1 MFDRSGRQG
10 AVTQR
15 KFQALESCR
24 GVCAL
29 LVALYHLSAN
39 GHFYQFAAIRKGGF
53 LGVAFFFVLSGFVMM
68 HAYGRR
74 ITGLG
79 SFRSFFLRRFGRLY
93 PLHFAMLSI
102 LLGIE
107 FLKLLMVDGLH
118 ISSGTPPFMGA
129 NSVPSLF
136 ANLFLLNGLGFLD
149 DFTWNGPSWTISTEF
164 WVYGIF
170 FLLMVG
176 TRRGHLSGA
185 FVIAGLAGVALTLNA
200 LAGHPLKTVEGA
212 GALSC
217 IYGFF
222 LGMICYEAFQ
232 SPIRKSLNPA
242 VAEIVAAVL
251 VVAVFAFPV
260 PLVEIIAPIIFGFA
274 IFCLAEEQGPVSKM
288 LTTRVLNWMGAV
300 SYSVYLVHFVLLS
313 VMNGVLRVVQSK
325 GHLEIYHAI
334 PGIKDPMISI
344 GGVWAM
350 DGLAIIYVG
359 TLLLLSNLTYRYIEV
374 PWRDYF
380 NRLAGRMPFQNTAH
394 ALG

>member
-1 MFDRSGRQG
+1 MVDRSGRQG
-10 AVTQR
+10 AVTRR
-15 KFQALESCR
+15 KFQSLESCR

-93 PLHFAMLSI
+93 PLHLAMLLV

-107 FLKLLMVDGLH
+107 FLKWFLVDGFH

-136 ANLFLLNGLGFLD
+136 ANLFLLNGLGFLN
-149 DFTWNGPSWTISTEF
+149 DFTWNYPSWSISAEL
-164 WVYGIF
+164 WAYCIF
-170 FLLMVG
+170 FLLLVG
-176 TRRGHLSGA
+176 ARRGQLPGA
-185 FVIAGLAGVALTLNA
+185 FLIAGLAGVALTMNA
-200 LAGHPLKTVEGA
+200 LAGHPITAIEGA

-232 SPIRKSLNPA
+232 SPIRKSVSPV
-242 VAEIVAAVL
+242 VAEIVSTAL
-251 VVAVFAFPV
+251 VVAVFAFTV
-260 PLVEIIAPIIFGFA
+260 PLVEIVAPIIFGFA

-288 LTTRVLNWMGAV
+288 LTTRALNWIGTI
-300 SYSVYLVHFVLLS
+300 SYSIYLVHFVLLS
-313 VMNGVLRVVQSK
+313 VMNGILRVVQSK
-325 GHLEIYHAI
+325 GHFEIYHAI

-344 GGVWAM
+344 GSTWAM

-374 PWRDYF
+374 PWRDHF
-380 NRLAGRMPFQNTAH
+380 NRLAGRMPPQNAAH